1 MSDKQLEKTVSEV
14 MAEMAK
20 SIADSLKNSV
30 DYAVENYEEMMVRA
44 NKNISKEELANEKA
58 YQKKKYEAE
67 QKLRDR
73 NERLSEWKDKKK
85 AGMLT
90 ETDRELHKQDKKE
103 RRQDEFKKYIKN
115 GLSGIAKSLLS
126 IGQQFQSYIDTY
138 QTYQSKINT
147 RLFGSGLTF
156 NGKYGIENR
165 LTSAIGNTG
174 WVKTADIMNNVVK
187 ATEEGIAYNIE
198 QRAFLQT
205 ISENIA
211 TTFNAFD
218 SSLLRIIRIQ
228 QSDTTAERLGLE
240 AGLTRFLN
248 ANYLD
253 TSYLNGEYT
262 TVRSNLTEALST
274 MSSSDSIGIEY
285 QIQKWLGSLYSVGLS
300 STAVGSI
307 SNALG
312 MLGSGDVSG
321 LASNS
326 GMQNLLAMS
335 ASKAGLS
342 YADMLSNGLDESN
355 VNKLLKAMVEYL
367 QEIASNENKVVKS
380 QYASLF
386 GLSMSDLA
394 AASNISNTSAV
405 LEATMSSADALSELA
420 GQFNE
425 LGNRMS
431 IGQRMSNMID
441 NLKYSVG
448 SGIAGSPASLAIW
461 EIANLLQSSVG
472 GIAIPSIAGFD
483 LNTTVAQLMQ
493 TGLVGV
499 NMIGAIGDLMKGA
512 SSWGDATKLLSNVM
526 SIQSGAGAGTRISG
540 FDTSEMTFVG
550 SGDGSDIQ
558 KVIIE
563 DAEASVTGGEET
575 ATLDTISEQMTTVN
589 DTLGNIYDLLHD
601 RLSIGGG
608 L

>member
-85 AGMLT
+85 AGMVT
-90 ETDRELHKQDKKE
+90 ETDKALHKQDKKE
-103 RRQDEFKKYIKN
+103 RRQEEFKKYIKD

-156 NGKYGIENR
+156 NGKNGIENR
-165 LTSAIGNTG
+165 LTTAIGNTG

-218 SSLLRIIRIQ
+218 ASLLRIIRIQ

-253 TSYLNGEYT
+253 TSYLNGQYT

-274 MSSSDSIGIEY
+274 MSSSESIGIEY
-285 QIQKWLGSLYSVGLS
+285 QIQKWLGSLFSVGLS
-300 STAVGSI
+300 DSAVSSI

-335 ASKAGLS
+335 ASRAGLS
-342 YADMLSNGLDESN
+342 YADMLSNGLDESG
-355 VNKLLKAMVEYL
+355 VNKLLEAMVKYL
-367 QEIASNENKVVKS
+367 QEIASNENQVVKS

-386 GLSMSDLA
+386 GLSMSDLT
-394 AASNISNTSAV
+394 AASNISNISAV
-405 LEATMSSADALSELA
+405 SKSTMSSVAALSELA
-420 GQFNE
+420 GQFSE

-431 IGQRMSNMID
+431 IGQRMSNLID

-448 SGIAGSPASLAIW
+448 SGIAGSPASLAVW

-499 NMIGAIGDLMKGA
+499 NMIGAIGDLMSGA
-512 SSWGDATKLLSNVM
+512 SAWGNATKLLSNVM
-526 SIQSGAGAGTRISG
+526 SIQSGAGTGTRVSG
-540 FDTSEMTFVG
+540 FETSEMAYVG
-550 SGDGSDIQ
+550 SGSGSDIQ
-558 KVIIE
+558 TAIVK

-575 ATLDTISEQMTTVN
+575 TTLDTINEQMTAVN
-589 DTLGNIYDLLHD
+589 DTLGDIYKLLGD
-601 RLSIGGG
+601 RLPIGGG